1 LLRAL
6 NRELGVSHNLLNG
19 RFGCKEAL
27 TVMTLHTR
35 RYADG
40 NRN

>member
-1 LLRAL
+1 LLGAL

-27 TVMTLHTR
+27 TVNDVTYEEICR
-35 RYADG
+35 WE
-40 NRN
+40 